1 MIKVTITDNAKLDLV
16 DIIAY
21 ISLDNP
27 SRAKSYTKQL
37 IGKATKQISHFPLSC
52 PLYNKTKGIRRFVYE
67 NYNLYYS
74 LDTKKETAYILYIMN
89 SATFRNALI

>member
-37 IGKATKQISHFPLSC
+37 IGKAIKQISHFPLSC
-52 PLYNKTKGIRRFVYE
+52 PLHNKTKGIRRFVFE

-74 LDTKKETAYILYIMN
+74 LDSKKETAYILYIMN